1 MLSGVFLLFACAA
14 SILAQQIIQGDANLL
29 HRTPIRYPAEA
40 LRNKVQGIVVI
51 EASLNERGIVTDAHV
66 ISGPDQLRK
75 AALLSILDWHYAPGT
90 LSPAHV
96 TVEFKTPQP
105 KPVLLNGAPTVVPVS
120 QKLDPAPPP
129 KLEVGIIK
137 RIQFV
142 DVSPQVQEALLAK
155 LPFKEGD
162 SVQSDTLPRVLEVLR
177 VVDEHLAANYQLLDF
192 DGERRQFGLRISYM
206 SRD

>member
-1 MLSGVFLLFACAA
+1 MLAGAFLLFACAA
-14 SILAQQIIQGDANLL
+14 NMLAQQLIQGDANLL
-29 HRTPIRYPAEA
+29 HRAPIRYPAEA

-96 TVEFKTPQP
+96 TVEFKTPEP

-120 QKLDPAPPP
+120 QKFDPGPPP
-129 KLEVGIIK
+129 KLDVGIIK

-142 DVSPQVQEALLAK
+142 DVSPLVRDTLLDR

-162 SVQSDTLPRVLEVLR
+162 SVQSDTLPRVLDVLR
-177 VVDEHLAANYQLLDF
+177 TVDEHLSASYQLLDF
-192 DGERRQFGLRISYM
+192 DGERRQFGLRISYV